1 VNRSSEFSLRLAD
14 WTRDGDALRSI
25 RTRVFVVEQGVP
37 EALEWDDVDP
47 RCAHALACDSDG
59 NPIGC
64 GRLLPDGHIG
74 RMAVLAPWRRRG
86 IGAALLSLL
95 IDLAHEKGHRRAI
108 LNAQKDAVPF
118 YARYGFIV
126 TGDEFE
132 EAGIAHR
139 IMERTLAITPRS
151 K

>member
-1 VNRSSEFSLRLAD
+1 MNRSSEFSLRLAD
-14 WTRDGDALRSI
+14 WTRDGAALRSI

-37 EALEWDDVDP
+37 ETLEWDDVDP
-47 RCAHALACDSDG
+47 RCAHALACDGDG

-74 RMAVLAPWRRRG
+74 RVAVLAPWRGRG
-86 IGAALLSLL
+86 VGGALLSLL
-95 IDLAHEKGHRRAI
+95 VDLAHEKGHRRAI

-139 IMERTLAITPRS
+139 IMERTLEITPRS
-151 K
+151 M

>member
-1 VNRSSEFSLRLAD
+1 MNRSSEFSLRLAD
-14 WTRDGDALRSI
+14 WTRDGAALRSI

-37 EALEWDDVDP
+37 ETLEWDDVDP
-47 RCAHALACDSDG
+47 RCAHALACDGDG

-74 RMAVLAPWRRRG
+74 RMAVLAPWRGRG

-95 IDLAHEKGHRRAI
+95 VDLAHEKGHRRAI

-139 IMERTLAITPRS
+139 IMERALAITPRS

>member
-1 VNRSSEFSLRLAD
+1 VNRSSEFSLRLTD
-14 WTRDGDALRSI
+14 WTRDSYALHAI
-25 RTRVFVVEQGVP
+25 RRTVFIVEQGVP

-47 RCAHALACDSDG
+47 LCAHALACDGDG

-64 GRLLPDGHIG
+64 GRLLRPH
-74 RMAVLAPWRRRG
+74 RAHAVLAPWRGRG
-86 IGAALLSLL
+86 IGAALLASLVER
-95 IDLAHEKGHRRAI
+95 AREQGHRRAI

-118 YARYGFIV
+118 YARCGFIV

-139 IMERTLAITPRS
+139 IMERTLEITPRS
-151 K
+151 M

>member
-1 VNRSSEFSLRLAD
+1 VSASSEFSLRLAD
-14 WTRDGDALRSI
+14 WTRDSGALRAI
-25 RTRVFVVEQGVP
+25 RRSVFVVEQGVP
-37 EALEWDDVDP
+37 EALEWDAVDP
-47 RCAHALACDSDG
+47 LCAHALASDGDG

-74 RMAVLAPWRRRG
+74 RIAVLRPWRGRG
-86 IGAALLSLL
+86 VGAALLALL
-95 IDLAHEKGHRRAI
+95 VELARERGHRRAI

-139 IMERTLAITPRS
+139 IMERTLEFTPRS
-151 K
+151 M

>member
-1 VNRSSEFSLRLAD
+1 MSVSSEFSRRLAD
-14 WTRDGDALRSI
+14 WTHDGDALRTI
-25 RTRVFVVEQGVP
+25 RRTVFVVEQGVP
-37 EALEWDDVDP
+37 EALEWDVVDP
-47 RCAHALACDSDG
+47 LCAHALAHDGDG

-74 RMAVLAPWRRRG
+74 RMAVLRPWRGRG
-86 IGAALLSLL
+86 VGAALLALL
-95 IDLAHEKGHRRAI
+95 VELARERGHRRAI

-132 EAGIAHR
+132 DAGIAHR
-139 IMERTLAITPRS
+139 IMERTLEFTPQTM
-151 K
+151 

>member
-1 VNRSSEFSLRLAD
+1 MNRSSEFSLRLTD
-14 WTRDGDALRSI
+14 WTRDSYALHAI
-25 RTRVFVVEQGVP
+25 RRTVFIVEQGVP

-47 RCAHALACDSDG
+47 LCAHALACDGDG

-74 RMAVLAPWRRRG
+74 RMAVLAPWRGRG
-86 IGAALLSLL
+86 IGAALLASLVER
-95 IDLAHEKGHRRAI
+95 AREQGHRRAI

-132 EAGIAHR
+132 EAGIAHP
-139 IMERTLAITPRS
+139 IMERTLEITPRS
-151 K
+151 M

>member
-1 VNRSSEFSLRLAD
+1 MSTSAEFSLRLAD
-14 WTRDGDALRSI
+14 WTHDGDALRAI
-25 RTRVFVVEQGVP
+25 RRTVFVVEQGVP
-37 EALEWDDVDP
+37 EALEWDAVDP
-47 RCAHALACDSDG
+47 LCAHALAYGGDG

-74 RMAVLAPWRRRG
+74 RMAVLAPWRGRG

-95 IDLAHEKGHRRAI
+95 VDLAHEKGHRRAI

>member
-1 VNRSSEFSLRLAD
+1 VSTSSEFSLRLAD
-14 WTRDGDALRSI
+14 WTHDADALRAI
-25 RTRVFVVEQGVP
+25 RRTVFVVEQGVP
-37 EALEWDDVDP
+37 EALEWDDADP
-47 RCAHALACDSDG
+47 LCAHALAYDGDG

-74 RMAVLAPWRRRG
+74 RMAVLRPWRGRG
-86 IGAALLSLL
+86 VGAALLALL
-95 IDLAHEKGHRRAI
+95 VELARERGHRRAI

-139 IMERTLAITPRS
+139 IMDRMLEFTLPS
-151 K
+151 M

>member
-1 VNRSSEFSLRLAD
+1 MSMSSEFSLQLAD
-14 WTRDGDALRSI
+14 WTRDGDALRAI
-25 RTRVFVVEQGVP
+25 RRSVFVVEQGVP
-37 EALEWDDVDP
+37 EALEWDAVDP
-47 RCAHALACDSDG
+47 LCAHALACGGDG

-74 RMAVLAPWRRRG
+74 RMAVLRPWRGRG
-86 IGAALLSLL
+86 VGAALLALL
-95 IDLAHEKGHRRAI
+95 VELARERGHRRAI

-132 EAGIAHR
+132 EAGIAHP
-139 IMERTLAITPRS
+139 IMERTLEITPRS
-151 K
+151 M

>member
-1 VNRSSEFSLRLAD
+1 MNASSGCSLRLAD
-14 WTRDGDALRSI
+14 WTHDGDALRAI
-25 RTRVFVVEQGVP
+25 RRTVFVIEQGVP

-47 RCAHALACDSDG
+47 LCAHALAFDGEG

-64 GRLLPDGHIG
+64 GRLLPDGHVG
-74 RMAVLAPWRRRG
+74 RVAVLAPWRGRG
-86 IGAALLSLL
+86 VGAALLLL
-95 IDLAHEKGHRRAI
+95 LVELARDNGHRRAM

-139 IMERTLAITPRS
+139 IMERTLEITPPS
-151 K
+151 V